1 MQTETAG
8 ARVAEP
14 RGASSGASS
23 GASCEASCDAA
34 ERNDGA
40 SIEFQPESGAL
51 GPCEA
56 IDEAE
61 RDRDPRED
69 L

>member
-1 MQTETAG
+1 METASLG
-8 ARVAEP
+8 AGATAPGKVPSEAEE
-14 RGASSGASS
+14 RH
-23 GASCEASCDAA
+23 DAA
-34 ERNDGA
+34 PV
-40 SIEFQPESGAL
+40 EFQPESGAL

-61 RDRDPRED
+61 LERDPRDD

>member
-1 MQTETAG
+1 MADFIFERMEMSSPGAGVPETRNAPSE
-8 ARVAEP
+8 AE
-14 RGASSGASS
+14 A
-23 GASCEASCDAA
+23 
-34 ERNDGA
+34 RNDG
-40 SIEFQPESGAL
+40 SPVEFQPESGAL

>member
-1 MQTETAG
+1 METASLG
-8 ARVAEP
+8 AGAPAPRNVPSEAEE
-14 RGASSGASS
+14 RH
-23 GASCEASCDAA
+23 DAA
-34 ERNDGA
+34 PV
-40 SIEFQPESGAL
+40 EFQPESGAL

-61 RDRDPRED
+61 LERDPRDD